1 MINDLIFSVLVGDI
15 YGDEAYTEYT
25 EWRHKDMPECCRENC
40 KLSFV
45 TKSVAMGVDRCGGV
59 VDEGVQAEA
68 YNNA

>member
-1 MINDLIFSVLVGDI
+1 MEMKRTPS
-15 YGDEAYTEYT
+15 T
-25 EWRHKDMPECCRENC
+25 
-40 KLSFV
+40 LSGGRRTCLNVVERIANWASV

>member
-1 MINDLIFSVLVGDI
+1 MEMKCPPN
-15 YGDEAYTEYT
+15 T
-25 EWRHKDMPECCRENC
+25 
-40 KLSFV
+40 LSGGIRTCLNVVERIANWASV